1 MGMTITEKII
11 AAHSGQREVHP
22 GELVMAKVDFVMGN
36 DVTAPLAISQL
47 KKHGLDKVFDLSRVA
62 LVPSHFAPPKDIKA
76 ANNVQTLRAFAREKG
91 IVNFF
96 ELGQAGI
103 EHALL
108 PEQGLV
114 LPGDLVIGAD
124 SHTCTYGAL
133 GAFSTGVG
141 STDLAYAIAMGEVWL
156 KVPPSIKFCYEGKR
170 QPYVYGKDLILYT
183 IGHIGVDGALY
194 CAMEFVGEVIG
205 QMAMHERFT
214 MCNMAI
220 EAGGKSGIIPPDA
233 TTEAFVQPRAKRPY
247 VFYASDEDAD
257 YERIYKFHV
266 DGIEPQVSLP
276 NLPSNACPIS
286 EVGEVKIDQAFL
298 GSCTNGWLE
307 DLEIGASVLK
317 GKKIHPDVRMI
328 VIPATPAIYKNAME
342 KGILKVFL
350 EAGAVVSTPTC
361 GPCLGG
367 YMGVLGDGE
376 KAVSSSNRNF
386 VGRMGSPKS
395 EAYLANPAIVAA
407 SAVAGKIVHPDNL

>member
-1 MGMTITEKII
+1 
-11 AAHSGQREVHP
+11 
-22 GELVMAKVDFVMGN
+22 
-36 DVTAPLAISQL
+36 
-47 KKHGLDKVFDLSRVA
+47 
-62 LVPSHFAPPKDIKA
+62 
-76 ANNVQTLRAFAREKG
+76 
-91 IVNFF
+91 
-96 ELGQAGI
+96 
-103 EHALL
+103 
-108 PEQGLV
+108 

-141 STDLAYAIAMGEVWL
+141 STDLAYAIAMGELWL
-156 KVPPSIKFCYEGKR
+156 KVPPSLKFCYEGKR

-194 CAMEFVGEVIG
+194 CAMEFVGGVIESMSI
-205 QMAMHERFT
+205 QERLT

-220 EAGGKSGIIPPDA
+220 EAGGKSGIISPDA
-233 TTEAFVQPRAKRPY
+233 TTEAFVKPRAKRPY
-247 VFYASDEDAD
+247 SFYASDEDAE
-257 YERIYKFHV
+257 YERIYEFCV
-266 DGIEPQVSLP
+266 DGIEPQVALP

-298 GSCTNGWLE
+298 GSCTNGCLE
-307 DLEIGASVLK
+307 DLEIGAKVIK
-317 GKKIHPDVRMI
+317 GKKVHSDVRLI
-328 VIPATPAIYKNAME
+328 VIPATPTIYKDAME
-342 KGILKVFL
+342 KGILKTFL

-395 EAYLANPAIVAA
+395 EVYLANPAVVAA
-407 SAVAGKIVHPDNL
+407 SAVAGKIVHPDDV